1 MNNPMN
7 IKFSFDGKNATMT
20 IDPMQPG
27 EKAMLEAFRSAPG
40 EIKIIGTGDELSLV
54 KQAKPIEAESNEL
67 NQHTPESG
75 TLREFNLRR

>member
-1 MNNPMN
+1 MN

-20 IDPMQPG
+20 IEPMQPG

-54 KQAKPIEAESNEL
+54 KQVRPIEAVPVEETNNNS
-67 NQHTPESG
+67 HESG
-75 TLREFNLRR
+75 KLREFNIRR